1 MDLDNE
7 LFHTNKIVS
16 INVQMFGDYH
26 NNAVL
31 FESLCEEKY
40 DEKCMPKNL
49 RVPTNKEYWS
59 HSHSPLDTIWTRYNI
74 EVEKYSM

>member
-7 LFHTNKIVS
+7 LFHTDKIVS
-16 INVQMFGDYH
+16 SNVQMYVDYH

-49 RVPTNKEYWS
+49 RVPTNKEYLITFHMDKW
-59 HSHSPLDTIWTRYNI
+59 TI
-74 EVEKYSM
+74 